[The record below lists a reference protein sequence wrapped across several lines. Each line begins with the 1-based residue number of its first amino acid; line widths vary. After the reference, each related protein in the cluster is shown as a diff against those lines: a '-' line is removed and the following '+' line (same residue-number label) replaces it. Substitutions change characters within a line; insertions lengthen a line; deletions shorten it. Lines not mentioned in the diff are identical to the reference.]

1 MIPGALAA
9 DGERMAME
17 LPTNLPRWREGIFE
31 CRVLRCAT
39 DQGFVLVRDITEQ
52 RQAEAA
58 QTEARKRAEEAVE
71 TLAVIDTAET
81 ALALLDTRAFDL
93 VLMDLHL
100 PGIDGYEACRRLRA
114 DDGPNKQCVVV
125 ALTAHAVDGDDAR
138 CRAVGMDGHL
148 IKASDAIAVADW
160 LERAMTQTKQ
170 RT

>member
-100 PGIDGYEACRRLRA
+100 PGIDG
-114 DDGPNKQCVVV
+114 
-125 ALTAHAVDGDDAR
+125 DDAR